1 MEEKNTKQLNPIA
14 EIIII
19 LLISLVCNYFSMYVF
34 YDIRVFFTIL
44 CTVIAALLCMKVI
57 GKRKTEAWKI
67 ILISLGVSIFM
78 KILNRFVLFFA
89 GGMILFNFY
98 YVLSMLEKILEV
110 VLIVVFVNVLDSSK
124 TKAKTKD
131 IKFEFNLDLHILLL
145 ILTFGIW
152 RLIWIYR
159 MTECLN
165 CVQEEETRNP
175 ALNLLLCMV
184 VPFYSVYWTYKSAE
198 YIDTFAK
205 SKDVRSDL
213 AILCLFLEI
222 FIPIVPP
229 ILMQDK
235 INKIIEKIE
244 TN

>member
-14 EIIII
+14 EIFIIV
-19 LLISLVCNYFSMYVF
+19 LISLVCDYFSMYIF
-34 YDIRVFFTIL
+34 YDIRVFFKIL
-44 CTVIAALLCMKVI
+44 CPVIAALLCMKVI

-67 ILISLGVSIFM
+67 ILISLGISIFM
-78 KILNRFVLFFA
+78 RILNRFIIFFA
-89 GGMILFNFY
+89 AGMILFNFY
-98 YVLSMLEKILEV
+98 YVMTILEIV
-110 VLIVVFVNVLDSSK
+110 LEAVLIVVFVNALDASK
-124 TKAKTKD
+124 TKEKTKD
-131 IKFEFNLDLHILLL
+131 IKLEFNLDLHILLL

-159 MTECLN
+159 MTKCLN

-175 ALNLLLCMV
+175 ALNLILCMV

-198 YIDTFAK
+198 LIDTFAK

-213 AILCLFLEI
+213 ATLCLFLEI

-235 INKIIEKIE
+235 FNEIIEKMD